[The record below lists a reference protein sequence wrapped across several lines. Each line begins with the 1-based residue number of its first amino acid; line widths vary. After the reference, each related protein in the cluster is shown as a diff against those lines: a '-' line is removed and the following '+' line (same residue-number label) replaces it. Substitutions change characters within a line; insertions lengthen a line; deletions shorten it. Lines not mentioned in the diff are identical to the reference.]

1 MCSRGRARCVLQKT
15 VRLVVN
21 YLRTQKAVVR
31 VSPEVPLQNL
41 LPLICAK
48 CDVSPEHVVL
58 LRDNVAGE
66 ELELSKSL
74 SQLGI
79 KELYAWD
86 NQRGEAPPA
95 SPGPRTAVHA
105 CAAQQPGTCL
115 CPRISDSVQSSAG
128 GGAEPRRAGGTA
140 VTPLSP
146 GGPHASDP
154 PSPVSVHETLK
165 RGRSANT
172 GALALKEQ
180 TPPVNRIGLDFLC
193 GRY

>member
-86 NQRGEAPPA
+86 NQRGEAPPYVPRA
-95 SPGPRTAVHA
+95 ADGCARMRRPAAGHVPVSPHLGFGAKQRGRGRRTPKGRGH
-105 CAAQQPGTCL
+105 G
-115 CPRISDSVQSSAG
+115 SDSSFPRWSARLR
-128 GGAEPRRAGGTA
+128 P
-140 VTPLSP
+140 PLSCERP
-146 GGPHASDP
+146 RDA
-154 PSPVSVHETLK
+154 
-165 RGRSANT
+165 
-172 GALALKEQ
+172 
-180 TPPVNRIGLDFLC
+180 
-193 GRY
+193 